1 MARPYPRN
9 RGDFRVCGRRKTRGT
24 RATRF
29 INGQASDYTNK
40 LFPLPSTTLLYFAT
54 AVNDRTIRDDLFFS
68 WKVANAR
75 QAYEAEARGRSQPE
89 ALRHLPGLQG
99 VAGLISQRRVA

>member
-1 MARPYPRN
+1 MGMSRPYPHN
-9 RGDFRVCGRRKTRGT
+9 RGDFRVCWRRKTRGT

-40 LFPLPSTTLLYFAT
+40 LFPLPSTTILYFAT

-75 QAYEAEARGRSQPE
+75 QAYEAEARAKSPE
-89 ALRHLPGLQG
+89 AHRHLSGS
-99 VAGLISQRRVA
+99 GLISQRCVALTE

>member
-1 MARPYPRN
+1 MGMARPYSHN

-75 QAYEAEARGRSQPE
+75 QAYEAEARRRSAGE
-89 ALRHLPGLQG
+89 A
-99 VAGLISQRRVA
+99 SRRRFVTFQALKV